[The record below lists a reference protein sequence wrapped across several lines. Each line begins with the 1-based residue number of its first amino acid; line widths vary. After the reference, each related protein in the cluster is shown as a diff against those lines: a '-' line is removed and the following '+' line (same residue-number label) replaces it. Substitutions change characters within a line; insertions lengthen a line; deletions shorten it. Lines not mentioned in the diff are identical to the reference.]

1 MCGGLGSGAVR
12 VGEVVFCLCTWENV
26 RGGMRIEKGKWRTCP
41 RDRSGF
47 CQRCVCQFVCLFVCF
62 FFFFFPVLSFG
73 TAVVLLTRQAPVEF
87 AMSYFQKV
95 FLEKLSF
102 FFFFFPVFSSGV
114 LKPTC

>member
-47 CQRCVCQFVCLFVCF
+47 CQRCVCQFVCLFVF
-62 FFFFFPVLSFG
+62 FFFFFFSG
-73 TAVVLLTRQAPVEF
+73 
-87 AMSYFQKV
+87 
-95 FLEKLSF
+95 SF
-102 FFFFFPVFSSGV
+102 FRYRGCFAYPPGTS
-114 LKPTC
+114 

>member
-47 CQRCVCQFVCLFVCF
+47 CQRCVCQFVCLFVF
-62 FFFFFPVLSFG
+62 FFFFSG
-73 TAVVLLTRQAPVEF
+73 
-87 AMSYFQKV
+87 
-95 FLEKLSF
+95 SF
-102 FFFFFPVFSSGV
+102 FRYRGCFAYPPGTS
-114 LKPTC
+114 